1 MEEFQK
7 GKVSFSSLLFLASCR
22 YLESLM
28 DSIPS
33 SSLFLFVHNLKMTP
47 LVTFRGFSF
56 LICMYLIIFEVLA
69 KPKIFFF
76 AEMIFVL
83 YKNNDHL

>member
-33 SSLFLFVHNLKMTP
+33 SSLFLFVRNLKMTP
-47 LVTFRGFSF
+47 LVTFHGFSF

-69 KPKIFFF
+69 KPKHFFF
-76 AEMIFVL
+76 CRDDFCSL
-83 YKNNDHL
+83 